1 MGLRNLLK
9 NPEEY
14 VIEGVSQIEFKQKSI
29 LYPDGDERPLLGERV
44 TFEIKDENANP
55 TFRGIG
61 GMEGLGIS
69 HGKTN
74 VIDSFIRGG
83 AETAFNRRAIDV
95 DRIGKFLL
103 TTQGKQ
109 FLATQAALQL
119 LNPYPQKIYNLGV
132 NTLAS
137 VAAAGVLNI
146 KRGGLLPFDIPG
158 AKDDYLSI
166 VGGENKKFLRE
177 INYGLGDPGKPSE
190 GNMLDK
196 LIGDL
201 NPFKKNPKK
210 DYTITNITSVDKTN
224 ALKILNITPENSGE
238 FKDHS
243 NNNDF
248 IPFRFEVHN
257 PDAPGRI
264 GNKIIVFRAFLD
276 SISDDYSA
284 NHNTYKY
291 NGRGE
296 EFFTYN
302 KFARK
307 LQVSFKIAA
316 QTRVEMFPLYQKLNY
331 LVAQTAPNYS
341 STGRIR
347 TPWMYLTVGDW
358 FRRIPGLLTSV
369 NLSWQKDYPW
379 EIGLKKNESS
389 PRQQS
394 HIDEV
399 TKIISKNL
407 SEEDTSTAID
417 KMQDKVAKRNANTYE
432 TTDSSIQ
439 IMPHVL
445 DVSINFQPIHSFTP
459 NNTGYNS
466 FIARTNS
473 ITNGLVILDT

>member
-1 MGLRNLLK
+1 MSLRNLLK
-9 NPEEY
+9 NHKEY
-14 VIEGVSQIEFKQKSI
+14 TIDGVSQIDFKQKSI
-29 LYPDGDERPLLGERV
+29 LYPDGDERPILGERV
-44 TFEIKDENANP
+44 TFDITNENANP

-158 AKDDYLSI
+158 VKDDYLSI
-166 VGGENKKFLRE
+166 VGGGKKKSKTRE
-177 INYGLGDPGKPSE
+177 IRYGLGDPGKPSSK
-190 GNMLDK
+190 NILDK

-201 NPFKKNPKK
+201 NPLKSKKYDGYDVVIKEGFDKVNAMKVFTLV
-210 DYTITNITSVDKTN
+210 DYISDFITDSR
-224 ALKILNITPENSGE
+224 
-238 FKDHS
+238 
-243 NNNDF
+243 DF

-257 PDAPGRI
+257 PETPGRI

-296 EFFTYN
+296 EFYTYN

-307 LQVSFKIAA
+307 IQVSFKIAA
-316 QTRVEMFPLYQKLNY
+316 QSRSELMPLYEKLNY

-341 STGRIR
+341 TTGRIR
-347 TPWMYLTVGDW
+347 TPWMFLTVGDW
-358 FRRIPGLLTSV
+358 FSRIPGLLTSV

-379 EIGLKKNESS
+379 EIKSGSNLEGEAIEIEGNIKEVKKQEKLEKRKQEFDGDIIEDNELQ
-389 PRQQS
+389 R
-394 HIDEV
+394 
-399 TKIISKNL
+399 L
-407 SEEDTSTAID
+407 
-417 KMQDKVAKRNANTYE
+417 
-432 TTDSSIQ
+432 
-439 IMPHVL
+439 PHVL
-445 DVSINFQPIHSFTP
+445 DVSINFQPIHDFTP
-459 NNTGYNS
+459 NNSNGAFGK
-466 FIARTNS
+466 FI
-473 ITNGLVILDT
+473 GLGNFLETTVV